1 MSKALCEGL
10 LEVEKENKQ
19 KKPTLLKS
27 SCLLTGIY
35 FLFMKSFEL
44 GGFQLKVLWTVSAC
58 CLHEMCATHNIFD
71 DDVNWSWK

>member
-1 MSKALCEGL
+1 MSKALFEGL

-35 FLFMKSFEL
+35 LLFMKSFEL
-44 GGFQLKVLWTVSAC
+44 GGFQLKVL
-58 CLHEMCATHNIFD
+58 
-71 DDVNWSWK
+71 